1 MGAACGCDG
10 DSASTKHEVKQ
21 DGYVTPSAKDTPL
34 GNKPQV

>member
-21 DGYVTPSAKDTPL
+21 DGYVTP
-34 GNKPQV
+34 GNKD